1 MNAPHLT
8 AEDHLVWKV
17 LFDRQT
23 ALLHRRAAA
32 PFAAGLD
39 RLGLSRD
46 AAPDLEV
53 LGQRL
58 RRLSGWDIVP
68 APGRVD
74 DRTFLALLA
83 ERRFPVTRWIRSMR
97 YFDYINGPDLFHDA
111 FAHLPMLTDPEWAA
125 WLEHFGQIAR
135 HHLDDDHAVEQLVR
149 LFCYTAEF
157 GVLQEADG
165 LRVYGAALLSSAAEL
180 HRCLAD
186 DAPRQPL
193 DVAAAMAAPLVR
205 DGFQDHYF
213 VLPDWTQLS
222 DVTAELVVRLT
233 AAPSTSLTAEPAPVL
248 VPVPVPARQQ
258 PRRS

>member
-1 MNAPHLT
+1 MNAFNLT
-8 AEDHLVWKV
+8 PEDHLVWKV

-32 PFAAGLD
+32 PFVAGLQ

-46 AAPDLEV
+46 EAPDLDS
-53 LGQRL
+53 LSRRL
-58 RRLSGWDIVP
+58 RQTTGWDVVP

-135 HHLDDDHAVEQLVR
+135 HHLSDEHAVEQLAR
-149 LFCYTAEF
+149 LFSYTAEF
-157 GVLQEADG
+157 GLLREGDN
-165 LRVYGAALLSSAAEL
+165 LRVYGAALLSSASEL
-180 HRCLAD
+180 HHCLSAE
-186 DAPRQPL
+186 APRQEL
-193 DVAAAMAAPLVR
+193 DVTAALGTPLVR
-205 DGFQDHYF
+205 DGFQQQYF
-213 VLPDWTQLS
+213 VLPDWSQLS

-233 AAPSTSLTAEPAPVL
+233 TSEAIVPSAAPA
-248 VPVPVPARQQ
+248 PVPVPKARRTDQQ
-258 PRRS
+258 P

>member
-1 MNAPHLT
+1 MKAPYLT

-32 PFAAGLD
+32 PFAAGVA

-46 AAPDLEV
+46 AAPDLDE

-58 RRLSGWDIVP
+58 RRLTGWELVP

-97 YFDYINGPDLFHDA
+97 YFDYHAGPDLFHDA

-135 HHLDDDHAVEQLVR
+135 HHLTDEHAVEQLTR
-149 LFCYTAEF
+149 LFYHTAEF
-157 GVLQEADG
+157 GLLQEADG

-180 HRCLAD
+180 HHCLATE
-186 DAPRQPL
+186 APRQHL
-193 DVAAAMAAPLVR
+193 DVATALATPTVR
-205 DGFQDHYF
+205 GAFQNQYF
-213 VLPDWTQLS
+213 VLPSWAELADA
-222 DVTAELVVRLT
+222 TAELVVRLT
-233 AAPSTSLTAEPAPVL
+233 APAL
-248 VPVPVPARQQ
+248 VPVTQQ
-258 PRRS
+258 QYRR